1 MSDQKSVYLE
11 KIKIAI
17 SKLNAAKN
25 VIETGQG
32 NPYVQ
37 GTTPSE
43 IFDYVMQNLDNPTN
57 NQDGGGG
64 GKKTKRRSTQKIK
77 KKRAKNKKSKK
88 FRAL

>member
-1 MSDQKSVYLE
+1 MSDQKSLYLE

-25 VIETGQG
+25 VIETGHG

-43 IFDYVMQNLDNPTN
+43 IFDYVMKNLDNPTN
-57 NQDGGGG
+57 NQDGG

-77 KKRAKNKKSKK
+77 KKKKGKRKSTTMK
-88 FRAL
+88 R

>member
-43 IFDYVMQNLDNPTN
+43 IFDYVIKNLDNPTN
-57 NQDGGGG
+57 NQ
-64 GKKTKRRSTQKIK
+64 
-77 KKRAKNKKSKK
+77 
-88 FRAL
+88 